1 MQSPIS
7 QMRVLRPSGE
17 GIRAFLRSLAPFL
30 SCPSCPSPLC
40 FSWSHRPLS
49 ALSPPASRLLP
60 RRRPWPRRRGWG
72 WVLGLLLSPVN
83 PPSRQPLRRHCSYKV
98 SGRRTSCGCPSPLPG
113 RERAGWFPGAQL
125 GARVSGWRRGRWR
138 ACLGLLPRGSCRL
151 GPRDCRDLGRL
162 VRKGG
167 GLAEARP
174 QRRGVVL

>member
-1 MQSPIS
+1 
-7 QMRVLRPSGE
+7 MRVLRPSGE
-17 GIRAFLRSLAPFL
+17 GIRALLRSLAPFL
-30 SCPSCPSPLC
+30 SCPSCPSPPC
-40 FSWSHRPLS
+40 FSRSHRPLY
-49 ALSPPASRLLP
+49 APAPPAPSLLP

-72 WVLGLLLSPVN
+72 WVLGLLLSPLN

-113 RERAGWFPGAQL
+113 RERAGMFPGSQL
-125 GARVSGWRRGRWR
+125 GARVNGWRRRRWR

-151 GPRDCRDLGRL
+151 RARDCRDLGRL